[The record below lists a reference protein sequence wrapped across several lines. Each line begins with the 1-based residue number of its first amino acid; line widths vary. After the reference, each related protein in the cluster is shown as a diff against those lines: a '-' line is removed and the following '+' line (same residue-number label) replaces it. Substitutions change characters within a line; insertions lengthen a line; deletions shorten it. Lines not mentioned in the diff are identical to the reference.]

1 MRLKYATCCMTGGK
15 RRNEDAIF
23 ARVYEESNKALF
35 VVCDGMSGLQ
45 KGDEASQSVVEVF
58 ESVWNQHHKEW
69 DNEQLLKGAVAQG
82 KTAIDG
88 LSRYD
93 VGTTLVMA
101 AVENDTMMIGHLGDS
116 RAYYLRP
123 GSGVVYQTEDH
134 ITIGQEGWP
143 YVSKGFFNF
152 REVDVPTVRTFQPQ
166 PGDRILL
173 CSDGVYGCYC
183 GNALVDLLGEKM
195 EIDTMM
201 SNIVGYCDEY
211 ATDNYSAILI
221 VIEG

>member
-1 MRLKYATCCMTGGK
+1 MRLKYTTCCMTGGK
-15 RRNEDAIF
+15 QRNEDAIF

-35 VVCDGMSGLQ
+35 VVCDGMSGLHI
-45 KGDEASQSVVEVF
+45 GDEASKAIVEVF
-58 ESVWNQHHKEW
+58 ESVWNQHHAEW
-69 DNEQLLKGAVAQG
+69 DNDRLLNEAVEQG

-93 VGTTLVMA
+93 VGTTIVLA
-101 AVENDTMMIGHLGDS
+101 AVEDETMLIGHLGDS
-116 RAYYLRP
+116 RAYYIRP
-123 GSGVVYQTEDH
+123 GSGIVYQTEDH

-152 REVDVPTVRTFQPQ
+152 RKIDAPTVGRFQLQ
-166 PGDRILL
+166 IGDRILL
-173 CSDGVYGCYC
+173 CSDGVYGCYR
-183 GNALVDLLGEKM
+183 GNALVDLLSEKM

-211 ATDNYSAILI
+211 ATDNFSAILI
-221 VIEG
+221 EVEK

>member
-1 MRLKYATCCMTGGK
+1 MRLKYTTCCMTGGK

-35 VVCDGMSGLQ
+35 VVCDGMSGLHI
-45 KGDEASQSVVEVF
+45 GDEASKAVVEVF
-58 ESVWNQHHKEW
+58 KSVWGQHHKEW
-69 DNEQLLKGAVAQG
+69 GNEQLLKEAVTLG
-82 KTAIDG
+82 KKAIDG

-93 VGTTLVMA
+93 VGTTIVLA
-101 AVENDTMMIGHLGDS
+101 AVEDDTMLIGHLGDS

-152 REVDVPTVRTFQPQ
+152 QEIEAPTVRKLQPQ
-166 PGDRILL
+166 NSDRILL
-173 CSDGVYGCYC
+173 CSDGVYGCYR
-183 GNALVDLLGEKM
+183 GNALIDLLNEDR

-201 SNIVGYCDEY
+201 SNIIGYCDKY

-221 VIEG
+221 EIEE

>member
-35 VVCDGMSGLQ
+35 VVCDGMSGLHI
-45 KGDEASQSVVEVF
+45 GDEASKAVVEVF
-58 ESVWNQHHKEW
+58 ESVWGQHHKEW
-69 DNEQLLKGAVAQG
+69 GNEQLLKEAVTLG
-82 KTAIDG
+82 KKAIDG

-93 VGTTLVMA
+93 VGTTIVLA
-101 AVENDTMMIGHLGDS
+101 AVEDDTMMIGHLGDS
-116 RAYYLRP
+116 RAYYMRL
-123 GSGVVYQTEDH
+123 GSGIVYQTEDH

-152 REVDVPTVRTFQPQ
+152 RKIDAPTVGRFQIQ
-166 PGDRILL
+166 KGDRILL
-173 CSDGVYGCYC
+173 CSDGVYGCYR
-183 GNALVDLLGEKM
+183 GNALVDLLSEKM
-195 EIDTMM
+195 EIDTIM

-221 VIEG
+221 EVEK

>member
-35 VVCDGMSGLQ
+35 VICDGMSGLHI
-45 KGDEASQSVVEVF
+45 GDEASKTVIEVF
-58 ESVWNQHHKEW
+58 ESVWNQYHAEW
-69 DNEQLLKGAVAQG
+69 NNEQLLKEAVAQG

-88 LSRYD
+88 LSRYE

-101 AVENDTMMIGHLGDS
+101 AVEGDTMMIGHLGDS

-152 REVDVPTVRTFQPQ
+152 REIDPPTVRKFRPQ
-166 PGDRILL
+166 KGDRILL
-173 CSDGVYGCYC
+173 CSDGVYGCYR
-183 GNALVDLLGEKM
+183 GNAIVDLLSEKM
-195 EIDTMM
+195 EVDTMM

-221 VIEG
+221 EVEK

>member
-1 MRLKYATCCMTGGK
+1 MRLKYTTCCMTGGK
-15 RRNEDAIF
+15 QRNEDAIF

-35 VVCDGMSGLQ
+35 VVCDGMSGLHI
-45 KGDEASQSVVEVF
+45 GDEASKAIVEVF
-58 ESVWNQHHKEW
+58 ESVWNQHHAEW
-69 DNEQLLKGAVAQG
+69 DDNRLLNEAVEQG

-93 VGTTLVMA
+93 VGTTIVLA
-101 AVENDTMMIGHLGDS
+101 AVEDETMLIGHLGDS
-116 RAYYLRP
+116 RAYYIRP
-123 GSGVVYQTEDH
+123 GSGIVYQTEDH

-152 REVDVPTVRTFQPQ
+152 RKIDAPTVGRFQLQ
-166 PGDRILL
+166 KGDRILL
-173 CSDGVYGCYC
+173 CSDGVYGCYR
-183 GNALVDLLGEKM
+183 GNAFVDLLSEKM

-221 VIEG
+221 EVEK